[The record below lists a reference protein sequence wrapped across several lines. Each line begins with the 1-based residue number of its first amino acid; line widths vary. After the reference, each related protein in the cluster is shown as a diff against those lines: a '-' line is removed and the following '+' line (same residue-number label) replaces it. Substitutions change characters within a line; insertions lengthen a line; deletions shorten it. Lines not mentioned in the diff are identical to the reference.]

1 MRKIMQKSKIDVP
14 VQYPD
19 IYKDAGVDTNQA
31 ETGLRRLT
39 TRIVTT
45 WPDPGNFGGVKLPI
59 GYFANVINL
68 GNMGLAFCTD
78 GVGSKVLIAQMMQK
92 YDTIGIDCLAMNVN
106 DLICVGATPVSIVDY
121 IAIEHADP
129 DLLDTISI
137 GLTEGA
143 KTAGV
148 SICGGEIAQLRDII
162 TGYRAKHGFDLV
174 AAAVGTVPLDRII
187 VGKHVQPDD
196 VVIGL
201 ESNGIHSNGMTLARR
216 AFFDLHKYDV
226 DYQFEE
232 LDVPLGVELLKPT
245 YIYVKEILDVLSLV
259 PCVKALIHITSDG
272 LLNLTRVAAADV
284 GYVIDALPP
293 IPPIFAIIQDLA
305 GVEDAE
311 MFQVYNMGVGFC
323 IVVGP
328 EDLDGVLALMREKG
342 RKASRI
348 GYVVS
353 DPEKKVFVKEKNII
367 GEGKHFRRL

>member
-45 WPDPGNFGGVKLPI
+45 WPDPGNFRGVKLPI

-92 YDTIGIDCLAMNVN
+92 YDTIGIDCVAMNVN

-121 IAIEHADP
+121 IAVEHADP
-129 DLLDTISI
+129 DLLDAISI

-226 DYQFEE
+226 DHQFEE
-232 LDVPLGVELLKPT
+232 LDVPLGAELLKPT

-259 PCVKALIHITSDG
+259 PTVKALTHITSDG

-293 IPPIFAIIQDLA
+293 IPPIFAIIQNLG

-353 DPEKKVFVKEKNII
+353 DPEKKVFVKQKNII
-367 GEGKHFRRL
+367 GKGKHFRRL

>member
-1 MRKIMQKSKIDVP
+1 MRKVMQKSKIDVP
-14 VQYPD
+14 EHYPD

-31 ETGLRRLT
+31 ETSLRRLT

-45 WPDPGNFGGVKLPI
+45 WPDPGKFGGVKLPI

-92 YDTIGIDCLAMNVN
+92 YDTIGIDCVAMNVN

-121 IAIEHADP
+121 IAVEHADP
-129 DLLDTISI
+129 DLLDAISI

-196 VVIGL
+196 VVIGI
-201 ESNGIHSNGMTLARR
+201 ESNGVHSNGMTLARR

-226 DYQFEE
+226 DHRFEE
-232 LDVPLGVELLKPT
+232 LDVPLGAELLKPT
-245 YIYVKEILDVLSLV
+245 YIYVKEILDVLSHV
-259 PCVKALIHITSDG
+259 PSVKALIHITSDG

-293 IPPIFAIIQDLA
+293 IPPIFAIIQNLA
-305 GVEDAE
+305 RVEDAE

-353 DPEKKVFVKEKNII
+353 DPEKKVFVKQKNII
-367 GEGKHFRRL
+367 GKGKHFRRL

>member
-1 MRKIMQKSKIDVP
+1 MRKVMQKSKIDVP
-14 VQYPD
+14 KQYPD

-31 ETGLRRLT
+31 ETSLWRLT

-45 WPDPGNFGGVKLPI
+45 WPDPGKFGGVKLPI

-92 YDTIGIDCLAMNVN
+92 YDTIGIDCVAMNVN

-121 IAIEHADP
+121 IAVEHADP
-129 DLLDTISI
+129 DLLDAISI

-226 DYQFEE
+226 DHQFEE
-232 LDVPLGVELLKPT
+232 LDVPLGAELLKPT

-259 PCVKALIHITSDG
+259 PTVKALTHITSDG

-293 IPPIFAIIQDLA
+293 IPPIFAIIQNLG